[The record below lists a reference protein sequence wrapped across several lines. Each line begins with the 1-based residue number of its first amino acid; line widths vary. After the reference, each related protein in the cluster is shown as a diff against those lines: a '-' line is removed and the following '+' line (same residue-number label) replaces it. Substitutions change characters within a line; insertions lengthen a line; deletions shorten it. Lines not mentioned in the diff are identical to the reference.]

1 MEILTDENKIS
12 EKFID
17 EVLSVSSR
25 RKKLIKNPRK
35 KVRGYSFN
43 ALLAIIV
50 SLAFIGILKLF
61 PILDYYN
68 HWLYTIACIISVFGL
83 SIGLVTYLKAKNKI
97 SELKNLTLNNKLVI
111 KKDFVEWYGREER
124 STIKSED
131 IILILINKYSICF
144 IQKNDSNIIA
154 VNVKYKNE
162 IINAVNEIKNTVNE
176 NIKIV
181 DNSDLY

>member
-1 MEILTDENKIS
+1 MEILTYEDIS

-17 EVLSVSSR
+17 EVLSVSFR

-35 KVRGYSFN
+35 KVHGFSFN
-43 ALLAIIV
+43 TLLAMIV

-83 SIGLVTYLKAKNKI
+83 SFGLVIYIKAKNKI
-97 SELKNLTLNNKLVI
+97 SELKDLSLNSKLVI
-111 KKDFVEWYGREER
+111 EKDFVGWYGSEKEHNV
-124 STIKSED
+124 KSED
-131 IILILINKYSICF
+131 IIFILINKYSICF
-144 IQKNDSNIIA
+144 IQKDDSKIIA
-154 VNVKYKNE
+154 VDAKYKNE
-162 IINAVNEIKNTVNE
+162 IINAVNE